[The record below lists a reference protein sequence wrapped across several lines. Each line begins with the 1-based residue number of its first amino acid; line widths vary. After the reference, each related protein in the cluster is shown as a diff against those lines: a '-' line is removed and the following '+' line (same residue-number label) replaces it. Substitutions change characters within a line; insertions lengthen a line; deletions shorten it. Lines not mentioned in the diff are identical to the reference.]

1 MVYVSW
7 GMGSHKDERPG
18 RQKKHR
24 LKIRLALH
32 YYKNHIS
39 FRISFHIQKKAQ
51 KYYMA
56 LLLSSYNLAA
66 EKSLLTRR
74 RFL

>member
-1 MVYVSW
+1 
-7 GMGSHKDERPG
+7 MGSHKDERPG

-39 FRISFHIQKKAQ
+39 FRISFHYTKK
-51 KYYMA
+51 KPKNSIWLCYY
-56 LLLSSYNLAA
+56 YHNLAA